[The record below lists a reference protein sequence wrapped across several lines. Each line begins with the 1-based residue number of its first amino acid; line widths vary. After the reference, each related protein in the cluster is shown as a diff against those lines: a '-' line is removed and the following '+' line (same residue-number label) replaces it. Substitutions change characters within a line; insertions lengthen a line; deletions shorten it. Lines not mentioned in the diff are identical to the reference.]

1 MNQKMISQYLLAIS
15 FFLACMACNQDE
27 KKEEEKKADSSSTAV
42 KEITPP
48 PTAELSIDATTHA
61 PNLYKLMSDSLGI
74 RVVLAT
80 YKPGDSSVMH
90 SHPDNAFYTIAGGK
104 GEFIDKDGKKTE
116 MELKT
121 GMSNINSYQMHSVKN
136 IGKST
141 MKVLLV
147 EVNRPKEIVSSDPA
161 TDATKVAGNN
171 YKLVMDSLGIRIIE
185 VNYKP
190 GQVSAFH
197 AHPDYAVYV
206 VEGGSAVLT
215 DKDGKKNANVV
226 KTGAAWI
233 NGADAHSGKNT
244 GSKSFKLI
252 LVEVNR
258 PRK

>member
-15 FFLACMACNQDE
+15 FFLTCIACNQDE
-27 KKEEEKKADSSSTAV
+27 KKEDEKKVDSSSTAV
-42 KEITPP
+42 KEVTPP
-48 PTAELSIDATTHA
+48 APQEVSIDATTNA

-74 RVVLAT
+74 RVLEAT

-90 SHPDNAFYTIAGGK
+90 SHPDNVFYVIAGGK
-104 GEFIDKDGKKTE
+104 GEFIDKDGKK
-116 MELKT
+116 MEIDLKT
-121 GMSNINSYQMHSVKN
+121 GMSNINSYQLHSVKN
-136 IGKST
+136 IGKTT
-141 MKVLLV
+141 MRVLLV
-147 EVNRPKEIVSSDPA
+147 EVNRPKVIVSPDPA

-171 YKLVMDSLGIRIIE
+171 YKLVKDSLGIRIIE

-190 GQVSAFH
+190 GQVSALH
-197 AHPDYAVYV
+197 SHPDYAVYV
-206 VEGGSAVLT
+206 VDGGSATLT

-244 GSKSFKLI
+244 GGKSFKLI